1 MAVNYRK
8 VAEFPT
14 LEAFQQYLAAE
25 KIDIGFTPGTQA
37 MKQASRL
44 YGKQLSNRW
53 AILPMEGWDC
63 SADGIPTEYT
73 LRRWN
78 NFAGSGAALIA
89 GVEAAAVMHEGR
101 SNPRQLMVSSK
112 SFPVLAES
120 VKNMRRIRREKFGD
134 DAVIGLQLTHSG
146 RYAHPNEDAKLE
158 SRTAYSHPLL
168 DKKFNNTA
176 ANVVTDGEI
185 SGIVEAFVNAA
196 KLAQAAGYDFVD
208 IKQAHGYLGHEF
220 LSAVDRPG
228 PYGGSFENRTRFFR
242 EIVEGIKRDCPGLGL
257 GCRLSIFDILP
268 FIKGEYKVGK
278 PMAEAGS
285 EYARY
290 AFGCAADGMNMDVDL
305 TDTVQFVRLL
315 EKYGFELIIGTIG
328 SPYYNVHMQRP
339 AWYAVADGYLMPENP
354 LYNVSRHI
362 IAAKRLKELCP
373 AIKLVASG
381 LTALQEYLPAAAE
394 YIVQHNYAD
403 FAGIGRMVL
412 SYPDLPADALAE
424 KTLDKRRICR
434 TFGEC
439 TNGPRH
445 GMISGCFPLDE
456 FYKKMPQAAKLRE
469 LKKQLNK

>member
-1 MAVNYRK
+1 MAEYRK

-14 LEAFQQYLAAE
+14 LEAFEAYLKSE
-25 KIDIGFTPGTQA
+25 NITIGFAPGTEA
-37 MKQASRL
+37 MKQEITL
-44 YGKQLSNRW
+44 YGKKLSNRW

-63 SADGIPTEYT
+63 DASGVPSDLT

-78 NFAGSGAALIA
+78 NFASSGAALLA

-101 SNPRQLMVSSK
+101 SNPRQLMVSEK
-112 SFPVLAES
+112 SFPALAES
-120 VKNMRRIRREKFGD
+120 VKNMRKLRKDKFGD

-168 DKKFNNTA
+168 DKKFNNSA

-185 SGIVEAFVNAA
+185 AGIVEAFVKAA
-196 KLAQAAGYDFVD
+196 KFAENAGYDFVD

-220 LSAVDRPG
+220 LSAYDRPG

-242 EIVEGIKRDCPGLGL
+242 EIVEGIKRDCPNLGL

-268 FIKGEYKVGK
+268 FIKGEDKIGK
-278 PMAEAGS
+278 AMGEPNCPES
-285 EYARY
+285 KY
-290 AFGCAADGMNMDVDL
+290 AFGGAGDGMNMDENL
-305 TDTVQFVRLL
+305 TETAEFVRLTR
-315 EKYGFELIIGTIG
+315 KYGFELVVGTIG

-362 IAAKRLKELCP
+362 NAAKRLKELCP
-373 AIKLVASG
+373 EIKLVASG

-394 YIVQHNYAD
+394 YLVRENYAD

-412 SYPDLPADALAE
+412 SYPEMPADAMAG
-424 KTLDKRRICR
+424 KTLDRRRICR

-456 FYKKMPQAAKLRE
+456 FYKKMPQAAILRD
-469 LKKQLNK
+469 LKKKNK

>member
-1 MAVNYRK
+1 MANEYRK
-8 VAEFPT
+8 VAEFAT
-14 LEAFQQYLAAE
+14 LQEFQQYLSEE
-25 KIDIGFTPGTQA
+25 KINIGFAEGTQA
-37 MKQASRL
+37 MKQTITL
-44 YGKQLSNRW
+44 YGKTLDNRW

-63 SADGIPTEYT
+63 DAAGVPTEYT
-73 LRRWN
+73 LRRWK
-78 NFAGSGAALIA
+78 NFAASGAALIA
-89 GVEAAAVMHEGR
+89 GVEAAAVMHAGR
-101 SNPRQLMVSSK
+101 SNPRQLMVSEK
-112 SFPVLAES
+112 SLPVLANS
-120 VKNMRRIRREKFGD
+120 VKEMRKIRQDLYGS

-168 DKKFNNTA
+168 DKKFNNTSD
-176 ANVVTDGEI
+176 NVVTDGEI
-185 SGIVEAFVNAA
+185 AGIVENFVNAA
-196 KLAQAAGYDFVD
+196 KMAQSAGYDFVD

-228 PYGGSFENRTRFFR
+228 AYGGSFENRTRFFR

-268 FIKGEYKVGK
+268 FVKGEDKVGK
-278 PMAEAGS
+278 PMAEPGS
-285 EYARY
+285 EYAKY
-290 AFGCAADGMNMDVDL
+290 SFGAAADGMNMDEDL
-305 TDTVQFVRLL
+305 TEVVEFTRLL
-315 EKYGFELIIGTIG
+315 KQYNFELIVGTIG

-362 IAAKRLKELCP
+362 AAVKRLKELCP
-373 AIKLVASG
+373 EIKSVASG

-394 YIVQHNYAD
+394 YIVENNYAD

-412 SYPDLPADALAE
+412 SYPQMPADALAG
-424 KTLDKRRICR
+424 KALDRRRICR

-469 LKKQLNK
+469 LKKINK